1 MKQLQFY
8 NDQIPNFSIVLSTR
22 NHTHLGQLRNIDY
35 DSMICGLHENSA
47 DELSFDVYKTLKGEK
62 EINWDNIVDLKLVY
76 IPELNEYFQ
85 IQVSN
90 ADGNNQVKTVTCTS
104 QCEAELGQAPLNNIE
119 INTETDIERD
129 DYILPT
135 VFYKDIPS
143 MNPNSQEYK
152 QAKDESFLHR
162 ILDGVPHYTIGH
174 VDKSLWNLQRS
185 FSIDETNVYDF
196 LTGDCANEFHCIFK
210 FDSVNRV
217 INVYDLYTRCNE
229 CGYRGEYND
238 LCPECGSDDLSIY
251 GEDTTVY
258 VDKDNL
264 SDTVT
269 FTTDVDSIK
278 NCFRLEAGDDD
289 MTAAIIN
296 LNPNG
301 SRYIY
306 YFSNEQKADM
316 PTELVQKLDSYNKKY
331 NSYTLEYTKI
341 MKSIYNCIDWIQYYQ
356 SEMMPGVLDPNHRD
370 QDSSSKGDISSVD
383 KAEDQAKLLTMANLS
398 PIALSKVSRSTSVAT
413 VNSALKNYAKVYVK
427 SGYFKIEVDSGSTFI
442 YSGTD
447 SSGFNYGYWSG
458 RFKVTNYS
466 DENDVAYSSMLTNL
480 KVYDNYEEF
489 LNQKIMKQIVSDND
503 EEGTIYDVF
512 TNKNLDDFKKALT
525 YYGLS
530 RLTSFHDMC
539 QTIID
544 ILIEQGI
551 ETDDT
556 ESSLYNEFYKP
567 YYDKLNACQDEI
579 SNRESQITEYQ
590 HTMDLNEE
598 RKEEIQ
604 ADLDFEKY
612 LGAELYKTFC
622 AYRRVDTY
630 SNENYISDGLNNT
643 DLFKNAQEFLD
654 TAKQELIRS
663 GEYQHSISTSIYNL
677 LTIKE
682 FKPLLQHF
690 KLGNW
695 IRVGVEEKVYRLR
708 LVTIQINFGSSQTID
723 IEFSDVT
730 KTASGMNDIRSLL
743 NSAQSMATSYTSVS
757 RQSSKGN
764 DANNKIVDMQ
774 KEGFDSALYNI
785 FTDDNRSITI
795 DKHGLLGRTYDDIAE
810 DYSGEQLRVTNNV
823 IAFTTDNWKTLRAA
837 LGKQRYILDG
847 VSYEEYGVNADFCLS
862 PKIIG
867 GDIFSDNYSSS
878 DNNPL
883 GTHIN
888 LRDGTFS
895 LAGGKLK
902 YDGNTLILDGKISW
916 DNITGTENIAS
927 KQNILDSEKRLNDSL
942 TKSNT
947 AITESLKD
955 LKTSIGY
962 TQVGKDYVISPK
974 IIGGDI
980 SGTNISG
987 NTITGNTINNGD
999 GTFVVDKDG
1008 NLTASSA
1015 NITGVI
1021 NATGGTFGGNITAT
1035 GTIKGGEFQGALINN
1050 GSGTMGYID
1059 PGMNELIKINSAVIS
1074 TNGNAE
1080 SVLDVNLYDFNND
1093 GKINILDALYV
1104 NNIMSEK
1111 SDKFKFENMKIAKKS
1126 NIKFSINSNNPNKLL
1141 EITGTNMW
1149 GNTIDTYLGI
1159 NRLKIPYIATD
1170 YIRSTGIHL
1179 TADKNNTMSNNGAG
1193 SPFTVSYRDKDFIA
1207 CFCNGDYSDTSF
1219 YYPVTIWSN
1228 LDVTGTLSTT
1238 SGTVSQ
1244 SDKNAKSDIT
1254 SLDILKTS
1262 EFIYSLNP
1270 VKYKYKNGT
1279 SDRFHHGLIAQE
1291 VKESMG
1297 ENDWGV
1303 YIDFNVKNEKNKTFE
1318 TSLKYPLALRYEELI
1333 ADLIATI
1340 QSQNNRIKALET
1352 AISK

>member
-8 NDQIPNFSIVLSTR
+8 NDQVPNFSIVLSTK
-22 NHTHLGQLRNIDY
+22 NHTHLGQLRNINY
-35 DSMICGLHENSA
+35 DSTTCGLHENSA

-76 IPELNEYFQ
+76 IPELDEYFQ

-90 ADGNNQVKTVTCTS
+90 ADGNNQIKTVTCTS

-135 VFYKDIPS
+135 VFYKDISS

-185 FSIDETNVYDF
+185 FSIDGTNVYDF

-217 INVYDLYTRCNE
+217 INVYDLYTRCNK

-447 SSGFNYGYWSG
+447 SSEFNYGYWSG

-723 IEFSDVT
+723 VEFSDVT

-837 LGKQRYILDG
+837 LGKQRYTLDG

-878 DNNPL
+878 ANNPF

-902 YDGNTLILDGKISW
+902 YDGNTLTLDGKISW
-916 DNITGTENIAS
+916 DSITGTENVAS

-1179 TADKNNTMSNNGAG
+1179 TADKNNTMSNNGMG

-1303 YIDFNVKNEKNKTFE
+1303 YIDFNVKNEKNKTSE

>member
-76 IPELNEYFQ
+76 IPELDEYFQ

-185 FSIDETNVYDF
+185 FSIDGTNVYDF

-217 INVYDLYTRCNE
+217 INVYDLYTRCNK

-370 QDSSSKGDISSVD
+370 QDSSSKGDISSVG

-427 SGYFKIEVDSGSTFI
+427 SGYFKIEVDSGSTFM

-466 DENDVAYSSMLTNL
+466 DENDVACSSMLTNL

-598 RKEEIQ
+598 RKEEVQ

-723 IEFSDVT
+723 VEFSDVT

-795 DKHGLLGRTYDDIAE
+795 DKHGLLGRTYDDITE

-837 LGKQRYILDG
+837 LGKQRYTLDG

-878 DNNPL
+878 ANNPL

-902 YDGNTLILDGKISW
+902 YDGNTLTLDGKVSW
-916 DNITGTENIAS
+916 NNITGTENIAS

-947 AITESLKD
+947 AITKSLKD

-962 TQVGKDYVISPK
+962 TQIGKDYVISPK

-987 NTITGNTINNGD
+987 NTITGNTINNGN

-1303 YIDFNVKNEKNKTFE
+1303 YIDFNVKNEKNKTSE

>member
-8 NDQIPNFSIVLSTR
+8 NDQVPNFSIVLSTR

-35 DSMICGLHENSA
+35 DSMTCGLHENSA

-76 IPELNEYFQ
+76 IPELDEYFQ

-119 INTETDIERD
+119 INTETDIERN

-135 VFYKDIPS
+135 VFYKDIS
-143 MNPNSQEYK
+143 NMNPNSQEYK

-185 FSIDETNVYDF
+185 FSIDGTNVYDF

-217 INVYDLYTRCNE
+217 INVYDLYTRCNK

-238 LCPECGSDDLSIY
+238 ICPECGSDDLSIY

-269 FTTDVDSIK
+269 FTTDIDSIK

-356 SEMMPGVLDPNHRD
+356 FEMMPGVLDPNHRN

-427 SGYFKIEVDSGSTFI
+427 SGYFKIEIDSGSTFI

-622 AYRRVDTY
+622 TYRRVDTY

-695 IRVGVEEKVYRLR
+695 IRVGVDGNVYRLR
-708 LVTIQINFGSSQTID
+708 LVTIQINFGSFQTID
-723 IEFSDVT
+723 VEFSDVT

-743 NSAQSMATSYTSVS
+743 SSAQSMATSYTTVS

-795 DKHGLLGRTYDDIAE
+795 DKHGLLGRTYDDIVE

-823 IAFTTDNWKTLRAA
+823 IAFTTNNWETLRAA
-837 LGKQRYILDG
+837 LGKQRYTLDG

-878 DNNPL
+878 TNNPL

-902 YDGNTLILDGKISW
+902 YDGSTLTLDGKVSW
-916 DNITGTENIAS
+916 NNITGTENVAS
-927 KQNILDSEKRLNDSL
+927 KQNILDSEKKINESL
-942 TKSNT
+942 TKFNT
-947 AITESLKD
+947 TLTESLKD

-987 NTITGNTINNGD
+987 NTITGNTITGGTITGTTINNGN

-1015 NITGVI
+1015 DITGVI

-1035 GTIKGGEFQGALINN
+1035 GTIKGGILSGCQYVSEGTVTYVKSQFTEADRERIENIILNKITPTRNDYIKLDVDGDGTISIHDSMIIYQLLSDQKDKYQYKRKILIDPTNVGSISFLQDDILTSYYGVKGFN
-1050 GSGTMGYID
+1050 VESGTMNMLTSFGTVEFYGSKKNTSTMFAVYSGGVSVKNMTATNSTVTSDKRLKNNIS
-1059 PGMNELIKINSAVIS
+1059 PITQKYINSIGEVDLIEYNYVPEIDTEEKLNFGVVAQDVIASLEKNNCTDKMGIVLTHKEKFDDYS
-1074 TNGNAE
+1074 TDYYGVDYNQFLLLRIA
-1080 SVLDVNLYDFNND
+1080 YD
-1093 GKINILDALYV
+1093 
-1104 NNIMSEK
+1104 EQ
-1111 SDKFKFENMKIAKKS
+1111 KIA
-1126 NIKFSINSNNPNKLL
+1126 
-1141 EITGTNMW
+1141 E
-1149 GNTIDTYLGI
+1149 
-1159 NRLKIPYIATD
+1159 
-1170 YIRSTGIHL
+1170 L
-1179 TADKNNTMSNNGAG
+1179 T
-1193 SPFTVSYRDKDFIA
+1193 
-1207 CFCNGDYSDTSF
+1207 
-1219 YYPVTIWSN
+1219 
-1228 LDVTGTLSTT
+1228 
-1238 SGTVSQ
+1238 
-1244 SDKNAKSDIT
+1244 
-1254 SLDILKTS
+1254 
-1262 EFIYSLNP
+1262 E
-1270 VKYKYKNGT
+1270 
-1279 SDRFHHGLIAQE
+1279 
-1291 VKESMG
+1291 
-1297 ENDWGV
+1297 
-1303 YIDFNVKNEKNKTFE
+1303 
-1318 TSLKYPLALRYEELI
+1318 
-1333 ADLIATI
+1333 
-1340 QSQNNRIKALET
+1340 RIKALET

>member
-8 NDQIPNFSIVLSTR
+8 NDQVPNFSIVLSTR
-22 NHTHLGQLRNIDY
+22 NHTHLGQLRNINY
-35 DSMICGLHENSA
+35 DSMTCGLHENSA

-76 IPELNEYFQ
+76 VPELNEYFQ

-104 QCEAELGQAPLNNIE
+104 QCEAELGQESLNNIE
-119 INTETDIERD
+119 INTEIDIERD
-129 DYILPT
+129 NYILPT
-135 VFYKDIPS
+135 VFYKDISS

-185 FSIDETNVYDF
+185 FSIDGTNVYDF

-217 INVYDLYTRCNE
+217 INVYDLYTRCNK

-238 LCPECGSDDLSIY
+238 ICPECGSDNLSIY

-278 NCFRLEAGDDD
+278 NCFRLVAGDDD

-489 LNQKIMKQIVSDND
+489 LNQKIMKQIASDND

-598 RKEEIQ
+598 RKGEIQ

-630 SNENYISDGLNNT
+630 SNENYILDGLNNT

-723 IEFSDVT
+723 VEFSNVT

-785 FTDDNRSITI
+785 FTDDNRSMTI

-837 LGKQRYILDG
+837 LGKQRYTLDG

-878 DNNPL
+878 ANNPL

-895 LAGGKLK
+895 LAGDKLK
-902 YDGNTLILDGKISW
+902 YDGNTLTLDGKISW

-987 NTITGNTINNGD
+987 NTITGNTINNGN

-1008 NLTASSA
+1008 NLTALSA

-1035 GTIKGGEFQGALINN
+1035 GTIKGGIL
-1050 GSGTMGYID
+1050 SGCQYVSEGTVTYVKSQFTEAD
-1059 PGMNELIKINSAVIS
+1059 RERIKNIVLNKV
-1074 TNGNAE
+1074 TPTHDDYMK
-1080 SVLDVNLYDFNND
+1080 LDVNGDGTITIKDSMIINQLLSGQKDKYQYKRKILIDPANIGSISFFQDDILTSYYGVKGFNVENGTMD
-1093 GKINILDALYV
+1093 KLTAFGTVEFYGSVIEKNTSAMFTVASGGVYV
-1104 NNIMSEK
+1104 RNMTATNSTVTSDKRLKNNISPITQK
-1111 SDKFKFENMKIAKKS
+1111 Y
-1126 NIKFSINSNNPNKLL
+1126 INSIGEVDLIEYNYVP
-1141 EITGTNMW
+1141 E
-1149 GNTIDTYLGI
+1149 IDTEEKLNFGVVAQDVIASLEKNNCTDKMGI
-1159 NRLKIPYIATD
+1159 VLTHKEKFDDYSTD
-1170 YIRSTGIHL
+1170 YYGVNYNQFLLLRIAYDEQKISEL
-1179 TADKNNTMSNNGAG
+1179 TD
-1193 SPFTVSYRDKDFIA
+1193 
-1207 CFCNGDYSDTSF
+1207 
-1219 YYPVTIWSN
+1219 
-1228 LDVTGTLSTT
+1228 
-1238 SGTVSQ
+1238 
-1244 SDKNAKSDIT
+1244 
-1254 SLDILKTS
+1254 
-1262 EFIYSLNP
+1262 
-1270 VKYKYKNGT
+1270 
-1279 SDRFHHGLIAQE
+1279 
-1291 VKESMG
+1291 
-1297 ENDWGV
+1297 
-1303 YIDFNVKNEKNKTFE
+1303 
-1318 TSLKYPLALRYEELI
+1318 
-1333 ADLIATI
+1333 
-1340 QSQNNRIKALET
+1340 RIKALET

>member
-35 DSMICGLHENSA
+35 DSMTCGLHENSA
-47 DELSFDVYKTLKGEK
+47 DELSFDVYKTLKGEN

-76 IPELNEYFQ
+76 IPELDEYFQ

-135 VFYKDIPS
+135 VFYKDISS

-185 FSIDETNVYDF
+185 FSIDGTNVYDF

-217 INVYDLYTRCNE
+217 INVYDLYIRCNK

-723 IEFSDVT
+723 VEFSDVT

-795 DKHGLLGRTYDDIAE
+795 DKHGLLGRTYDDITE

-837 LGKQRYILDG
+837 LGKQRYTLDG

-878 DNNPL
+878 ANNPL

-895 LAGGKLK
+895 LAGDKLK
-902 YDGNTLILDGKISW
+902 YDGNTLTLDGKISW
-916 DNITGTENIAS
+916 DNITGTENVAS

-987 NTITGNTINNGD
+987 NTITGNTINNGN

-1021 NATGGTFGGNITAT
+1021 NATGGTFGGDITAT

-1303 YIDFNVKNEKNKTFE
+1303 YIDFNVKNKKNKTSE

>member
-1 MKQLQFY
+1 
-8 NDQIPNFSIVLSTR
+8 
-22 NHTHLGQLRNIDY
+22 
-35 DSMICGLHENSA
+35 
-47 DELSFDVYKTLKGEK
+47 
-62 EINWDNIVDLKLVY
+62 
-76 IPELNEYFQ
+76 
-85 IQVSN
+85 
-90 ADGNNQVKTVTCTS
+90 
-104 QCEAELGQAPLNNIE
+104 
-119 INTETDIERD
+119 
-129 DYILPT
+129 
-135 VFYKDIPS
+135 
-143 MNPNSQEYK
+143 
-152 QAKDESFLHR
+152 
-162 ILDGVPHYTIGH
+162 
-174 VDKSLWNLQRS
+174 
-185 FSIDETNVYDF
+185 
-196 LTGDCANEFHCIFK
+196 
-210 FDSVNRV
+210 
-217 INVYDLYTRCNE
+217 
-229 CGYRGEYND
+229 
-238 LCPECGSDDLSIY
+238 
-251 GEDTTVY
+251 
-258 VDKDNL
+258 
-264 SDTVT
+264 
-269 FTTDVDSIK
+269 
-278 NCFRLEAGDDD
+278 
-289 MTAAIIN
+289 
-296 LNPNG
+296 
-301 SRYIY
+301 
-306 YFSNEQKADM
+306 
-316 PTELVQKLDSYNKKY
+316 
-331 NSYTLEYTKI
+331 
-341 MKSIYNCIDWIQYYQ
+341 
-356 SEMMPGVLDPNHRD
+356 
-370 QDSSSKGDISSVD
+370 
-383 KAEDQAKLLTMANLS
+383 
-398 PIALSKVSRSTSVAT
+398 
-413 VNSALKNYAKVYVK
+413 
-427 SGYFKIEVDSGSTFI
+427 
-442 YSGTD
+442 
-447 SSGFNYGYWSG
+447 
-458 RFKVTNYS
+458 
-466 DENDVAYSSMLTNL
+466 
-480 KVYDNYEEF
+480 
-489 LNQKIMKQIVSDND
+489 MKQIVSDND

-723 IEFSDVT
+723 VEFSDVT

-810 DYSGEQLRVTNNV
+810 DYSDEQLRVTNNV

-837 LGKQRYILDG
+837 LGKQRYTLDG

-878 DNNPL
+878 ANNPF

-902 YDGNTLILDGKISW
+902 YDGSTLTLDGKISW
-916 DNITGTENIAS
+916 DNITGTENIAN

-987 NTITGNTINNGD
+987 NTITGGTITGTTINNGN

-1021 NATGGTFGGNITAT
+1021 NATGGTFGGNITST
-1035 GTIKGGEFQGALINN
+1035 GTIKGGILSGCQYVSEGTVTYVKSQFTEADRERIENIELKKITPTRNDYIKLDVDGDGTISIHDSMIIYQLLSDQKDKYQYKRKILIDPTNVGSISFLQDDILTSYYGVKGFN
-1050 GSGTMGYID
+1050 VESGTMNMLTAFGTVEFYGSKKNTSTMFAVYSDGVSVKNMTATNSTVTSDKRLKNNIS
-1059 PGMNELIKINSAVIS
+1059 PITQKYINSIGEVDLIEY
-1074 TNGNAE
+1074 N
-1080 SVLDVNLYDFNND
+1080 
-1093 GKINILDALYV
+1093 YV
-1104 NNIMSEK
+1104 PE
-1111 SDKFKFENMKIAKKS
+1111 
-1126 NIKFSINSNNPNKLL
+1126 
-1141 EITGTNMW
+1141 
-1149 GNTIDTYLGI
+1149 IDTEEKLNFGVVAQDVIASLEKNNCTDKMGI
-1159 NRLKIPYIATD
+1159 VLTHKEKFDDYSTD
-1170 YIRSTGIHL
+1170 YYGVNYNQFLLLRIAYDEQKISEL
-1179 TADKNNTMSNNGAG
+1179 TD
-1193 SPFTVSYRDKDFIA
+1193 
-1207 CFCNGDYSDTSF
+1207 
-1219 YYPVTIWSN
+1219 
-1228 LDVTGTLSTT
+1228 
-1238 SGTVSQ
+1238 
-1244 SDKNAKSDIT
+1244 
-1254 SLDILKTS
+1254 
-1262 EFIYSLNP
+1262 
-1270 VKYKYKNGT
+1270 
-1279 SDRFHHGLIAQE
+1279 
-1291 VKESMG
+1291 
-1297 ENDWGV
+1297 
-1303 YIDFNVKNEKNKTFE
+1303 
-1318 TSLKYPLALRYEELI
+1318 
-1333 ADLIATI
+1333 
-1340 QSQNNRIKALET
+1340 RIKALET

>member
-8 NDQIPNFSIVLSTR
+8 NDQVPNFSIVLSTR
-22 NHTHLGQLRNIDY
+22 NHTHLGQLRNINY
-35 DSMICGLHENSA
+35 DSMTCGLHENSA

-76 IPELNEYFQ
+76 VPELDEYFQ

-135 VFYKDIPS
+135 VFYKDISS

-185 FSIDETNVYDF
+185 FSIDGTNVYDF

-217 INVYDLYTRCNE
+217 INVYDLYTRCNK

-682 FKPLLQHF
+682 FKSLLQHF

-723 IEFSDVT
+723 VEFSDVT

-795 DKHGLLGRTYDDIAE
+795 DKHGLLGRTYDDITE

-837 LGKQRYILDG
+837 LGKQRYTLDG

-878 DNNPL
+878 ANNPL

-902 YDGNTLILDGKISW
+902 YDGNTLTLDGEISW
-916 DNITGTENIAS
+916 DNITGTENVAS

-947 AITESLKD
+947 AITKSLKD

-987 NTITGNTINNGD
+987 NTITGNTINNGN

-1093 GKINILDALYV
+1093 GKINVLDALYV

-1111 SDKFKFENMKIAKKS
+1111 SDKFKFENMKIAKKVIL
-1126 NIKFSINSNNPNKLL
+1126 NLVLIQIIQIN
-1141 EITGTNMW
+1141 
-1149 GNTIDTYLGI
+1149 Y
-1159 NRLKIPYIATD
+1159 
-1170 YIRSTGIHL
+1170 
-1179 TADKNNTMSNNGAG
+1179 
-1193 SPFTVSYRDKDFIA
+1193 
-1207 CFCNGDYSDTSF
+1207 
-1219 YYPVTIWSN
+1219 
-1228 LDVTGTLSTT
+1228 
-1238 SGTVSQ
+1238 
-1244 SDKNAKSDIT
+1244 
-1254 SLDILKTS
+1254 
-1262 EFIYSLNP
+1262 
-1270 VKYKYKNGT
+1270 
-1279 SDRFHHGLIAQE
+1279 
-1291 VKESMG
+1291 
-1297 ENDWGV
+1297 
-1303 YIDFNVKNEKNKTFE
+1303 
-1318 TSLKYPLALRYEELI
+1318 
-1333 ADLIATI
+1333 
-1340 QSQNNRIKALET
+1340 
-1352 AISK
+1352 

>member
-1 MKQLQFY
+1 M
-8 NDQIPNFSIVLSTR
+8 
-22 NHTHLGQLRNIDY
+22 
-35 DSMICGLHENSA
+35 
-47 DELSFDVYKTLKGEK
+47 
-62 EINWDNIVDLKLVY
+62 
-76 IPELNEYFQ
+76 
-85 IQVSN
+85 
-90 ADGNNQVKTVTCTS
+90 
-104 QCEAELGQAPLNNIE
+104 
-119 INTETDIERD
+119 
-129 DYILPT
+129 
-135 VFYKDIPS
+135 
-143 MNPNSQEYK
+143 
-152 QAKDESFLHR
+152 
-162 ILDGVPHYTIGH
+162 
-174 VDKSLWNLQRS
+174 
-185 FSIDETNVYDF
+185 
-196 LTGDCANEFHCIFK
+196 
-210 FDSVNRV
+210 
-217 INVYDLYTRCNE
+217 
-229 CGYRGEYND
+229 
-238 LCPECGSDDLSIY
+238 
-251 GEDTTVY
+251 
-258 VDKDNL
+258 
-264 SDTVT
+264 T
-269 FTTDVDSIK
+269 FT
-278 NCFRLEAGDDD
+278 
-289 MTAAIIN
+289 
-296 LNPNG
+296 
-301 SRYIY
+301 
-306 YFSNEQKADM
+306 
-316 PTELVQKLDSYNKKY
+316 
-331 NSYTLEYTKI
+331 
-341 MKSIYNCIDWIQYYQ
+341 
-356 SEMMPGVLDPNHRD
+356 
-370 QDSSSKGDISSVD
+370 
-383 KAEDQAKLLTMANLS
+383 
-398 PIALSKVSRSTSVAT
+398 
-413 VNSALKNYAKVYVK
+413 
-427 SGYFKIEVDSGSTFI
+427 
-442 YSGTD
+442 
-447 SSGFNYGYWSG
+447 
-458 RFKVTNYS
+458 
-466 DENDVAYSSMLTNL
+466 
-480 KVYDNYEEF
+480 
-489 LNQKIMKQIVSDND
+489 
-503 EEGTIYDVF
+503 
-512 TNKNLDDFKKALT
+512 
-525 YYGLS
+525 
-530 RLTSFHDMC
+530 
-539 QTIID
+539 
-544 ILIEQGI
+544 
-551 ETDDT
+551 
-556 ESSLYNEFYKP
+556 
-567 YYDKLNACQDEI
+567 
-579 SNRESQITEYQ
+579 
-590 HTMDLNEE
+590 
-598 RKEEIQ
+598 
-604 ADLDFEKY
+604 
-612 LGAELYKTFC
+612 
-622 AYRRVDTY
+622 
-630 SNENYISDGLNNT
+630 
-643 DLFKNAQEFLD
+643 
-654 TAKQELIRS
+654 
-663 GEYQHSISTSIYNL
+663 NL

-723 IEFSDVT
+723 VEFSDVT

-837 LGKQRYILDG
+837 LGKQRYTLDG

-902 YDGNTLILDGKISW
+902 YDGNTLTLDGKISW

-987 NTITGNTINNGD
+987 NTITGNTINNGN

-1303 YIDFNVKNEKNKTFE
+1303 YIDFNVKNEKNKTSE

>member
-8 NDQIPNFSIVLSTR
+8 NDQVPNFSIVLSTR
-22 NHTHLGQLRNIDY
+22 NHTHLGQLRNINY
-35 DSMICGLHENSA
+35 DSMTCGLHENSA

-76 IPELNEYFQ
+76 VPELNEYFQ

-135 VFYKDIPS
+135 VFYKDISS

-162 ILDGVPHYTIGH
+162 ILDGVPHYTIGY

-185 FSIDETNVYDF
+185 FSIDGANVYDF

-217 INVYDLYTRCNE
+217 INVYDLYTRCNK
-229 CGYRGEYND
+229 CGYRGEYD
-238 LCPECGSDDLSIY
+238 DICPECGSDDLSIY

-316 PTELVQKLDSYNKKY
+316 PIELVQKLDSYNKKY

-723 IEFSDVT
+723 VEFSDVT

-743 NSAQSMATSYTSVS
+743 NSAQSMAISYISVS

-837 LGKQRYILDG
+837 LGKQRYTLDG

-878 DNNPL
+878 ANNPL

-902 YDGNTLILDGKISW
+902 YDGNTLTLDGEISW
-916 DNITGTENIAS
+916 DNITGTENVAS

-987 NTITGNTINNGD
+987 NTITGGTITGTTINNGN
-999 GTFVVDKDG
+999 GTFVVDKEG

-1021 NATGGTFGGNITAT
+1021 NATGGTFGGNITST
-1035 GTIKGGEFQGALINN
+1035 GTIKGGILSGCQYVSEGTVTYVKSQFTEADRERIENIILNKITPTRNDYIKLDVDGDGAISIRDSMIIYQLLSDQKDKYQYKRKILIDPANIGSISFLQDDILTSYYGVKGFN
-1050 GSGTMGYID
+1050 VESGTMNMLTAFGTVEFYGSKKNTSTMFAVYSGGVSVKNMTATNSTVTSDKRLKNNIS
-1059 PGMNELIKINSAVIS
+1059 PITQKYINSIGEVDLIEY
-1074 TNGNAE
+1074 N
-1080 SVLDVNLYDFNND
+1080 
-1093 GKINILDALYV
+1093 YV
-1104 NNIMSEK
+1104 PE
-1111 SDKFKFENMKIAKKS
+1111 
-1126 NIKFSINSNNPNKLL
+1126 
-1141 EITGTNMW
+1141 
-1149 GNTIDTYLGI
+1149 IDTEEKLNFGVAAQDVIASLEKNNCTDKMGI
-1159 NRLKIPYIATD
+1159 VLTHKEKFDDYSTD
-1170 YIRSTGIHL
+1170 YYGVNYNQFLLLR
-1179 TADKNNTMSNNGAG
+1179 
-1193 SPFTVSYRDKDFIA
+1193 IA
-1207 CFCNGDYSDTSF
+1207 YDEQK
-1219 YYPVTIWSN
+1219 ISN
-1228 LDVTGTLSTT
+1228 LTD
-1238 SGTVSQ
+1238 
-1244 SDKNAKSDIT
+1244 
-1254 SLDILKTS
+1254 
-1262 EFIYSLNP
+1262 
-1270 VKYKYKNGT
+1270 
-1279 SDRFHHGLIAQE
+1279 
-1291 VKESMG
+1291 
-1297 ENDWGV
+1297 
-1303 YIDFNVKNEKNKTFE
+1303 
-1318 TSLKYPLALRYEELI
+1318 
-1333 ADLIATI
+1333 
-1340 QSQNNRIKALET
+1340 RIKALET
-1352 AISK
+1352 VISK

>member
-35 DSMICGLHENSA
+35 DSMTCGLHENSA
-47 DELSFDVYKTLKGEK
+47 DELSFDVYKTLKGEN

-76 IPELNEYFQ
+76 IPELDEYFQ

-135 VFYKDIPS
+135 VFYKDISS

-185 FSIDETNVYDF
+185 FSIDGTNVYDF

-217 INVYDLYTRCNE
+217 INVYDLYIRCNK

-723 IEFSDVT
+723 VEFSDVT

-795 DKHGLLGRTYDDIAE
+795 DKHGLLGRTYDDITE

-837 LGKQRYILDG
+837 LGKQRYTLDG

-878 DNNPL
+878 ANNPL

-895 LAGGKLK
+895 LAGDKLK
-902 YDGNTLILDGKISW
+902 YDGNTLTLDGKISW
-916 DNITGTENIAS
+916 DNITGTENVAS

-987 NTITGNTINNGD
+987 NTITGNTINNGN

-1021 NATGGTFGGNITAT
+1021 NATGGTFGGDITAT

-1170 YIRSTGIHL
+1170 YIHSTGIHL
-1179 TADKNNTMSNNGAG
+1179 TADKNNIMSNNGAG

-1303 YIDFNVKNEKNKTFE
+1303 YIDFNVKNKKNKTSE

>member
-8 NDQIPNFSIVLSTR
+8 NDQVPNFSIVLSTR
-22 NHTHLGQLRNIDY
+22 NHTHLGQLRNINY
-35 DSMICGLHENSA
+35 DSMTCGLHENSA

-76 IPELNEYFQ
+76 IPELDEYFQ

-119 INTETDIERD
+119 INTEIDIERD
-129 DYILPT
+129 NYILPT
-135 VFYKDIPS
+135 VFYKDISS

-152 QAKDESFLHR
+152 QAKNESFLHR

-185 FSIDETNVYDF
+185 FSIDGTNVYDF

-210 FDSVNRV
+210 FDAVNRV
-217 INVYDLYTRCNE
+217 INVYDLYTRCNK
-229 CGYRGEYND
+229 CGYRGEYD
-238 LCPECGSDDLSIY
+238 DICPECGSDDLSIY

-489 LNQKIMKQIVSDND
+489 LNQKIMKQIASDND

-598 RKEEIQ
+598 RKGEIQ

-723 IEFSDVT
+723 VEFSNVT

-785 FTDDNRSITI
+785 FTDDNRSMTI

-837 LGKQRYILDG
+837 LGKQRYTLDG

-878 DNNPL
+878 ANNPL

-902 YDGNTLILDGKISW
+902 YDGNTLTLDGKISW

-962 TQVGKDYVISPK
+962 TQIGKDYVISPK

-987 NTITGNTINNGD
+987 NTITGNTINNGN

-1035 GTIKGGEFQGALINN
+1035 GTIKGGIL
-1050 GSGTMGYID
+1050 SGCQYVSEGTVTYVKSQFTEAD
-1059 PGMNELIKINSAVIS
+1059 RERIKNIVLNKV
-1074 TNGNAE
+1074 TPTHDDYMK
-1080 SVLDVNLYDFNND
+1080 LDVNGDGTITIKDSMIINQLLSGQKDKYQYKRKILIDPANIGSISFFQDDILTSYYGVKGFNVENGTMD
-1093 GKINILDALYV
+1093 KLTAFGTVEFYGSVIEKNTSAMFTVASGGVYV
-1104 NNIMSEK
+1104 RNMTATNSTVTSDKRLKNNISPITQK
-1111 SDKFKFENMKIAKKS
+1111 Y
-1126 NIKFSINSNNPNKLL
+1126 INSIGEVDLIEYNYVP
-1141 EITGTNMW
+1141 E
-1149 GNTIDTYLGI
+1149 IDTEEKLNFGVVAQDVIASLEKNNCTDKMGI
-1159 NRLKIPYIATD
+1159 VLTHKEKFDDYSTD
-1170 YIRSTGIHL
+1170 YYGVNYNQFLLLRIAYDEQKISEL
-1179 TADKNNTMSNNGAG
+1179 TD
-1193 SPFTVSYRDKDFIA
+1193 
-1207 CFCNGDYSDTSF
+1207 
-1219 YYPVTIWSN
+1219 
-1228 LDVTGTLSTT
+1228 
-1238 SGTVSQ
+1238 
-1244 SDKNAKSDIT
+1244 
-1254 SLDILKTS
+1254 
-1262 EFIYSLNP
+1262 
-1270 VKYKYKNGT
+1270 
-1279 SDRFHHGLIAQE
+1279 
-1291 VKESMG
+1291 
-1297 ENDWGV
+1297 
-1303 YIDFNVKNEKNKTFE
+1303 
-1318 TSLKYPLALRYEELI
+1318 
-1333 ADLIATI
+1333 
-1340 QSQNNRIKALET
+1340 RIKALET

>member
-76 IPELNEYFQ
+76 IPELDEYFQ

-185 FSIDETNVYDF
+185 FSIDGTNVYDF

-217 INVYDLYTRCNE
+217 INVYDLYTRCNK

-987 NTITGNTINNGD
+987 NTITGNTINNGN

-1035 GTIKGGEFQGALINN
+1035 GTIKGGILSGCQYVSEGTVTYVKSQFTEADRERIENIILNKITPTHNDYIKLDVDGDGRISIYDSVIIYQLLSDQKDKYQYKRKILIDPTNIGSISFLQDDILTSYYGVKGFN
-1050 GSGTMGYID
+1050 VESGTMNMLTAFGTVEFYGSKKNTSTMFAVYSDGVSVKNMTATNSTVTSDKRLKNNIS
-1059 PGMNELIKINSAVIS
+1059 PITQKYINSIGEVDFIKYNYVPEIDTEEKLNFGVVAQDVIASLEKNNCTDKMGIVLTHKEKFDDYS
-1074 TNGNAE
+1074 TDYYGVDYNQFLLLRIA
-1080 SVLDVNLYDFNND
+1080 YD
-1093 GKINILDALYV
+1093 
-1104 NNIMSEK
+1104 EQ
-1111 SDKFKFENMKIAKKS
+1111 KIAE
-1126 NIKFSINSNNPNKLL
+1126 L
-1141 EITGTNMW
+1141 
-1149 GNTIDTYLGI
+1149 
-1159 NRLKIPYIATD
+1159 TD
-1170 YIRSTGIHL
+1170 H
-1179 TADKNNTMSNNGAG
+1179 
-1193 SPFTVSYRDKDFIA
+1193 
-1207 CFCNGDYSDTSF
+1207 
-1219 YYPVTIWSN
+1219 
-1228 LDVTGTLSTT
+1228 
-1238 SGTVSQ
+1238 
-1244 SDKNAKSDIT
+1244 
-1254 SLDILKTS
+1254 
-1262 EFIYSLNP
+1262 
-1270 VKYKYKNGT
+1270 
-1279 SDRFHHGLIAQE
+1279 
-1291 VKESMG
+1291 
-1297 ENDWGV
+1297 
-1303 YIDFNVKNEKNKTFE
+1303 
-1318 TSLKYPLALRYEELI
+1318 
-1333 ADLIATI
+1333 
-1340 QSQNNRIKALET
+1340 IKALET

>member
-22 NHTHLGQLRNIDY
+22 NHTHLGQLRNINY
-35 DSMICGLHENSA
+35 DSMTCGLHENSA

-76 IPELNEYFQ
+76 IPELDEYFQ

-129 DYILPT
+129 NYILPT
-135 VFYKDIPS
+135 VFYKDISS

-185 FSIDETNVYDF
+185 FSIDGTNVYDF

-217 INVYDLYTRCNE
+217 INVYDLYTRCNK

-489 LNQKIMKQIVSDND
+489 LNQKIMKQIASDND

-512 TNKNLDDFKKALT
+512 TNKNLNDFKKALT

-579 SNRESQITEYQ
+579 SNRESQIAKYQ

-598 RKEEIQ
+598 RKDEIQ

-612 LGAELYKTFC
+612 LGTELYKTFC

-643 DLFKNAQEFLD
+643 DLFKNAQEFID

-695 IRVGVEEKVYRLR
+695 IRVGVDGNVYRLR

-723 IEFSDVT
+723 VEFSDVT

-785 FTDDNRSITI
+785 FTDDNRSMTI

-837 LGKQRYILDG
+837 LGKQRYTLDG

-878 DNNPL
+878 ANNPL

-895 LAGGKLK
+895 LAGEKLK
-902 YDGNTLILDGKISW
+902 YDGNTLTLDGKISW
-916 DNITGTENIAS
+916 NNITGTENVAS
-927 KQNILDSEKRLNDSL
+927 KQNILDSEKRLNDNL

-987 NTITGNTINNGD
+987 NTITGNTINNGN
-999 GTFVVDKDG
+999 GTFKVDKDG
-1008 NLTASSA
+1008 YLYAT
-1015 NITGVI
+1015 
-1021 NATGGTFGGNITAT
+1021 NA
-1035 GTIKGGEFQGALINN
+1035 
-1050 GSGTMGYID
+1050 D
-1059 PGMNELIKINSAVIS
+1059 
-1074 TNGNAE
+1074 
-1080 SVLDVNLYDFNND
+1080 
-1093 GKINILDALYV
+1093 
-1104 NNIMSEK
+1104 
-1111 SDKFKFENMKIAKKS
+1111 
-1126 NIKFSINSNNPNKLL
+1126 
-1141 EITGTNMW
+1141 ITGTVTSSKGTVGGWSIGESGLYNDNLNIGFINL
-1149 GNTIDTYLGI
+1149 GNFKLYIGGKGYDYMKNLSEGAIDSENDYHPNFGVTSDGIVYSKDLYADGFIVGDSIQGANLSIGGTNATIETDSLTLAC
-1159 NRLKIPYIATD
+1159 NKNFPYISGYNQGGAGYNSGYVMYGWD
-1170 YIRSTGIHL
+1170 ECSDKAHYYGVSWKNSDSYIRFWV
-1179 TADKNNTMSNNGAG
+1179 DKTNVAWI
-1193 SPFTVSYRDKDFIA
+1193 K
-1207 CFCNGDYSDTSF
+1207 
-1219 YYPVTIWSN
+1219 
-1228 LDVTGTLSTT
+1228 
-1238 SGTVSQ
+1238 Q
-1244 SDKNAKSDIT
+1244 
-1254 SLDILKTS
+1254 
-1262 EFIYSLNP
+1262 
-1270 VKYKYKNGT
+1270 GT
-1279 SDRFHHGLIAQE
+1279 SDRRLKSNIQPIIQDYIDAISNVELVQYNMRSTDDKKLYFGAIAQD
-1291 VKESMG
+1291 VKARLLEHKLKD
-1297 ENDWGV
+1297 ENLNF
-1303 YIDFNVKNEKNKTFE
+1303 ILKEKKFLDDE
-1318 TSLKYPLALRYEELI
+1318 EKYYSLDYEQFLILRLAGDE
-1333 ADLIATI
+1333 
-1340 QSQNNRIKALET
+1340 QRIVALERQ
-1352 AISK
+1352 ISKLKEQI

>member
-1 MKQLQFY
+1 
-8 NDQIPNFSIVLSTR
+8 
-22 NHTHLGQLRNIDY
+22 
-35 DSMICGLHENSA
+35 
-47 DELSFDVYKTLKGEK
+47 
-62 EINWDNIVDLKLVY
+62 
-76 IPELNEYFQ
+76 
-85 IQVSN
+85 
-90 ADGNNQVKTVTCTS
+90 
-104 QCEAELGQAPLNNIE
+104 
-119 INTETDIERD
+119 
-129 DYILPT
+129 
-135 VFYKDIPS
+135 
-143 MNPNSQEYK
+143 
-152 QAKDESFLHR
+152 
-162 ILDGVPHYTIGH
+162 
-174 VDKSLWNLQRS
+174 
-185 FSIDETNVYDF
+185 
-196 LTGDCANEFHCIFK
+196 
-210 FDSVNRV
+210 
-217 INVYDLYTRCNE
+217 
-229 CGYRGEYND
+229 
-238 LCPECGSDDLSIY
+238 
-251 GEDTTVY
+251 
-258 VDKDNL
+258 
-264 SDTVT
+264 
-269 FTTDVDSIK
+269 
-278 NCFRLEAGDDD
+278 
-289 MTAAIIN
+289 
-296 LNPNG
+296 
-301 SRYIY
+301 
-306 YFSNEQKADM
+306 
-316 PTELVQKLDSYNKKY
+316 
-331 NSYTLEYTKI
+331 
-341 MKSIYNCIDWIQYYQ
+341 
-356 SEMMPGVLDPNHRD
+356 
-370 QDSSSKGDISSVD
+370 
-383 KAEDQAKLLTMANLS
+383 
-398 PIALSKVSRSTSVAT
+398 
-413 VNSALKNYAKVYVK
+413 
-427 SGYFKIEVDSGSTFI
+427 
-442 YSGTD
+442 
-447 SSGFNYGYWSG
+447 
-458 RFKVTNYS
+458 
-466 DENDVAYSSMLTNL
+466 MLTNL

-512 TNKNLDDFKKALT
+512 TNKNFDDFKKALT

-695 IRVGVEEKVYRLR
+695 IRVGVEEKIYRLR

-723 IEFSDVT
+723 VEFSDVT

-837 LGKQRYILDG
+837 LGKQRYTLDG

-878 DNNPL
+878 ANNPL

-895 LAGGKLK
+895 LAGAKLK
-902 YDGNTLILDGKISW
+902 YDGNTLTLDGKISW

-1159 NRLKIPYIATD
+1159 NRLKF
-1170 YIRSTGIHL
+1170 L
-1179 TADKNNTMSNNGAG
+1179 
-1193 SPFTVSYRDKDFIA
+1193 
-1207 CFCNGDYSDTSF
+1207 
-1219 YYPVTIWSN
+1219 
-1228 LDVTGTLSTT
+1228 
-1238 SGTVSQ
+1238 
-1244 SDKNAKSDIT
+1244 
-1254 SLDILKTS
+1254 ILRQII
-1262 EFIYSLNP
+1262 FVAL
-1270 VKYKYKNGT
+1270 
-1279 SDRFHHGLIAQE
+1279 
-1291 VKESMG
+1291 
-1297 ENDWGV
+1297 V
-1303 YIDFNVKNEKNKTFE
+1303 YT
-1318 TSLKYPLALRYEELI
+1318 
-1333 ADLIATI
+1333 
-1340 QSQNNRIKALET
+1340 
-1352 AISK
+1352 

>member
-1303 YIDFNVKNEKNKTFE
+1303 YIDFNVKNEKNKTSE

>member
-35 DSMICGLHENSA
+35 DSMTCGLHENSA

-76 IPELNEYFQ
+76 IPELDEYFQ

-135 VFYKDIPS
+135 VFYKDISS

-185 FSIDETNVYDF
+185 FSIDGTNVYDF

-1159 NRLKIPYIATD
+1159 NRLIIPYIATD

-1303 YIDFNVKNEKNKTFE
+1303 YIDFNVKNEKNKTSE

>member
-8 NDQIPNFSIVLSTR
+8 NDQVPNFSIVLSTR
-22 NHTHLGQLRNIDY
+22 NHTHLGQLRNINY
-35 DSMICGLHENSA
+35 DSMTCGLHENSA

-76 IPELNEYFQ
+76 VPELNEYFQ

-135 VFYKDIPS
+135 VFYKDISS

-185 FSIDETNVYDF
+185 FSIDGANVYDF

-217 INVYDLYTRCNE
+217 INVYDLYTRCNK
-229 CGYRGEYND
+229 CGYRGEYD
-238 LCPECGSDDLSIY
+238 DICPECGSDDLSIY

-383 KAEDQAKLLTMANLS
+383 KAEDQVKLLTMANLS

-466 DENDVAYSSMLTNL
+466 DENDVAYSSILTNL

-723 IEFSDVT
+723 VEFSNVT

-837 LGKQRYILDG
+837 LGKQRYTLDG

-878 DNNPL
+878 ANNPL

-902 YDGNTLILDGKISW
+902 YDGNTLTLDGEISW
-916 DNITGTENIAS
+916 DNITGTENVAS

-987 NTITGNTINNGD
+987 NTITGGTIIGTTINNGN
-999 GTFVVDKDG
+999 GTFVVDKEG

-1021 NATGGTFGGNITAT
+1021 NATGGTFGGNITST
-1035 GTIKGGEFQGALINN
+1035 GTIKGGILSGCQYVSEGTVTYVKSQFTEADRERIENIILNKITPTRNDYIKLDVDGDGTISIHDSVIIYQLLSDQKDKYQYKRKILIDPTNIGSISFLQDDILTSYYGVKGFN
-1050 GSGTMGYID
+1050 VESGTMNMLTAFGTVEFYGSKKNTSTMFAVYSDGVSVNNMTATNSTVTSDKRLKNNIS
-1059 PGMNELIKINSAVIS
+1059 PITQKYINSIGEVDLIEY
-1074 TNGNAE
+1074 N
-1080 SVLDVNLYDFNND
+1080 
-1093 GKINILDALYV
+1093 YV
-1104 NNIMSEK
+1104 PE
-1111 SDKFKFENMKIAKKS
+1111 
-1126 NIKFSINSNNPNKLL
+1126 
-1141 EITGTNMW
+1141 
-1149 GNTIDTYLGI
+1149 IDTEEKLNFGVAAQDVIASLEKNNCTDKMGI
-1159 NRLKIPYIATD
+1159 VLTHKEKFDDYSTD
-1170 YIRSTGIHL
+1170 YYGVNYNQFLLLR
-1179 TADKNNTMSNNGAG
+1179 
-1193 SPFTVSYRDKDFIA
+1193 IA
-1207 CFCNGDYSDTSF
+1207 YDEQK
-1219 YYPVTIWSN
+1219 ISN
-1228 LDVTGTLSTT
+1228 LTD
-1238 SGTVSQ
+1238 
-1244 SDKNAKSDIT
+1244 
-1254 SLDILKTS
+1254 
-1262 EFIYSLNP
+1262 
-1270 VKYKYKNGT
+1270 
-1279 SDRFHHGLIAQE
+1279 
-1291 VKESMG
+1291 
-1297 ENDWGV
+1297 
-1303 YIDFNVKNEKNKTFE
+1303 
-1318 TSLKYPLALRYEELI
+1318 
-1333 ADLIATI
+1333 
-1340 QSQNNRIKALET
+1340 RIKALET
-1352 AISK
+1352 VISK

>member
-1 MKQLQFY
+1 
-8 NDQIPNFSIVLSTR
+8 
-22 NHTHLGQLRNIDY
+22 
-35 DSMICGLHENSA
+35 
-47 DELSFDVYKTLKGEK
+47 
-62 EINWDNIVDLKLVY
+62 
-76 IPELNEYFQ
+76 
-85 IQVSN
+85 
-90 ADGNNQVKTVTCTS
+90 
-104 QCEAELGQAPLNNIE
+104 
-119 INTETDIERD
+119 
-129 DYILPT
+129 
-135 VFYKDIPS
+135 
-143 MNPNSQEYK
+143 
-152 QAKDESFLHR
+152 
-162 ILDGVPHYTIGH
+162 
-174 VDKSLWNLQRS
+174 
-185 FSIDETNVYDF
+185 
-196 LTGDCANEFHCIFK
+196 
-210 FDSVNRV
+210 
-217 INVYDLYTRCNE
+217 
-229 CGYRGEYND
+229 
-238 LCPECGSDDLSIY
+238 
-251 GEDTTVY
+251 
-258 VDKDNL
+258 
-264 SDTVT
+264 
-269 FTTDVDSIK
+269 
-278 NCFRLEAGDDD
+278 
-289 MTAAIIN
+289 
-296 LNPNG
+296 
-301 SRYIY
+301 
-306 YFSNEQKADM
+306 
-316 PTELVQKLDSYNKKY
+316 
-331 NSYTLEYTKI
+331 
-341 MKSIYNCIDWIQYYQ
+341 
-356 SEMMPGVLDPNHRD
+356 
-370 QDSSSKGDISSVD
+370 
-383 KAEDQAKLLTMANLS
+383 
-398 PIALSKVSRSTSVAT
+398 
-413 VNSALKNYAKVYVK
+413 
-427 SGYFKIEVDSGSTFI
+427 
-442 YSGTD
+442 
-447 SSGFNYGYWSG
+447 
-458 RFKVTNYS
+458 
-466 DENDVAYSSMLTNL
+466 MLTNL

-723 IEFSDVT
+723 VEFSDVT

-837 LGKQRYILDG
+837 LGKQRYTLDG

-878 DNNPL
+878 ANNPF

-902 YDGNTLILDGKISW
+902 YDGNTLTLDGKISW
-916 DNITGTENIAS
+916 DNITGTANVAS

-1035 GTIKGGEFQGALINN
+1035 GTIKGGEFQGVLINN

-1179 TADKNNTMSNNGAG
+1179 TADKNNTMSNNGMG

-1303 YIDFNVKNEKNKTFE
+1303 YIDFNVKNEKNKTSE

>member
-35 DSMICGLHENSA
+35 DSMTCGLHENSA

-76 IPELNEYFQ
+76 IPELDEYFQ

-135 VFYKDIPS
+135 VFYKDISS

-185 FSIDETNVYDF
+185 FSIDGTNVYDF

-217 INVYDLYTRCNE
+217 INVYDLYIRCNK

-837 LGKQRYILDG
+837 LGKQRYTLDG

-987 NTITGNTINNGD
+987 NTITGNTINNGN

-1159 NRLKIPYIATD
+1159 NRLKIPYIETD

-1219 YYPVTIWSN
+1219 HYPVTIWSN

-1303 YIDFNVKNEKNKTFE
+1303 YIDSNVKNKKNKTSE

>member
-8 NDQIPNFSIVLSTR
+8 NDQVPNFSIVLSTK
-22 NHTHLGQLRNIDY
+22 NHTHLGQLRNINY
-35 DSMICGLHENSA
+35 DSTTCGLHENSA

-76 IPELNEYFQ
+76 IPELDEYFQ

-90 ADGNNQVKTVTCTS
+90 ADGNNQIKTVTCTS

-135 VFYKDIPS
+135 VFYKDISS

-185 FSIDETNVYDF
+185 FSIDGTNVYDF

-217 INVYDLYTRCNE
+217 INVYDLYTRCNK

-447 SSGFNYGYWSG
+447 SSEFNYGYWSG

-723 IEFSDVT
+723 VEFSDVT

-837 LGKQRYILDG
+837 LGKQRYTLDG

-878 DNNPL
+878 ANNPF

-902 YDGNTLILDGKISW
+902 YDGNTLTLDGKISW
-916 DNITGTENIAS
+916 DNITGTENVAS

-1179 TADKNNTMSNNGAG
+1179 TADKNNTMSNNGMG
-1193 SPFTVSYRDKDFIA
+1193 SPFTVSYGDKDFIV
-1207 CFCNGDYSDTSF
+1207 CFCNGDDSDTSF

-1303 YIDFNVKNEKNKTFE
+1303 YIDFNVKNEKNKTSE

>member
-8 NDQIPNFSIVLSTR
+8 NDQVPNFSIVLSTR
-22 NHTHLGQLRNIDY
+22 NHTHLGQLRNINY
-35 DSMICGLHENSA
+35 DSMTCGLHENSA

-76 IPELNEYFQ
+76 IPELDEYFQ

-119 INTETDIERD
+119 INTEIDIERD
-129 DYILPT
+129 NYILPT
-135 VFYKDIPS
+135 VFYKDISS

-152 QAKDESFLHR
+152 QAKNESFLHR

-185 FSIDETNVYDF
+185 FSIDGTNVYDF

-217 INVYDLYTRCNE
+217 INVYDLYTRCNK

-238 LCPECGSDDLSIY
+238 ICPECGSDNLSIY

-278 NCFRLEAGDDD
+278 NCFRLVAGDDD

-489 LNQKIMKQIVSDND
+489 LNQKIMKQIASDND

-598 RKEEIQ
+598 RKGEIQ

-723 IEFSDVT
+723 VEFSNVT

-785 FTDDNRSITI
+785 FTDDNRSMTI

-837 LGKQRYILDG
+837 LGKQRYTLDG

-878 DNNPL
+878 ANNPL

-902 YDGNTLILDGKISW
+902 YDGNTLTLDGKISW

-962 TQVGKDYVISPK
+962 TQIGKWCK
-974 IIGGDI
+974 
-980 SGTNISG
+980 
-987 NTITGNTINNGD
+987 
-999 GTFVVDKDG
+999 
-1008 NLTASSA
+1008 
-1015 NITGVI
+1015 
-1021 NATGGTFGGNITAT
+1021 
-1035 GTIKGGEFQGALINN
+1035 
-1050 GSGTMGYID
+1050 
-1059 PGMNELIKINSAVIS
+1059 
-1074 TNGNAE
+1074 
-1080 SVLDVNLYDFNND
+1080 
-1093 GKINILDALYV
+1093 
-1104 NNIMSEK
+1104 
-1111 SDKFKFENMKIAKKS
+1111 
-1126 NIKFSINSNNPNKLL
+1126 
-1141 EITGTNMW
+1141 
-1149 GNTIDTYLGI
+1149 
-1159 NRLKIPYIATD
+1159 
-1170 YIRSTGIHL
+1170 
-1179 TADKNNTMSNNGAG
+1179 
-1193 SPFTVSYRDKDFIA
+1193 
-1207 CFCNGDYSDTSF
+1207 C
-1219 YYPVTIWSN
+1219 
-1228 LDVTGTLSTT
+1228 
-1238 SGTVSQ
+1238 
-1244 SDKNAKSDIT
+1244 
-1254 SLDILKTS
+1254 
-1262 EFIYSLNP
+1262 
-1270 VKYKYKNGT
+1270 
-1279 SDRFHHGLIAQE
+1279 
-1291 VKESMG
+1291 
-1297 ENDWGV
+1297 
-1303 YIDFNVKNEKNKTFE
+1303 
-1318 TSLKYPLALRYEELI
+1318 
-1333 ADLIATI
+1333 
-1340 QSQNNRIKALET
+1340 
-1352 AISK
+1352 